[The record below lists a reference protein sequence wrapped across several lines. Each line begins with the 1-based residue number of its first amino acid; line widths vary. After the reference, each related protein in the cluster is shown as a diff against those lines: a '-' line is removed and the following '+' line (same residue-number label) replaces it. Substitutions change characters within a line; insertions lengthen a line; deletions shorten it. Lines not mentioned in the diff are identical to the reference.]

1 MNIPIS
7 RRMRACC
14 ELVHPGDRVAD
25 VGCDHGYVGIYLL
38 RQGIAAS
45 VIASDVREKPLQTA
59 MSNARR
65 FGVAEKMRFFLADGL
80 VGVPREFNTL
90 ICAGM
95 GADLMISILRAAPWL
110 QSSRYRLILQCQ
122 TRTPCLRRYLSNAGW
137 RIAQERILHDGHFLY
152 TVMEVCW
159 QPEAPRLTPAQWH
172 FPPVLLDNPAPERAE
187 YHRRAVESLGFQL
200 RSNPSLAP
208 ILKELMEETP

>member
-14 ELVHPGDRVAD
+14 DLVRPGDRVAD

-65 FGVAEKMRFFLADGL
+65 FGVAEKMRFFQADGL
-80 VGVPREFNTL
+80 VGVPREFDTL

-95 GADLMISILRAAPWL
+95 GADLMISILRGAPWL

-122 TRTPCLRRYLSNAGW
+122 TRTPRLRRYLSDTGW
-137 RIAQERILHDGHFLY
+137 RIAQERILSDGHFLY

-159 QPEAPRLTPAQWH
+159 QPEAPRLTPAQWY
-172 FPPVLLDNPAPERAE
+172 FPPALLENPAPERAE

-200 RSNPSLAP
+200 RSDPSLAP
-208 ILKELMEETP
+208 ILEELMEVQP

>member
-14 ELVHPGDRVAD
+14 ELVRPGDRVAD

-38 RQGIAAS
+38 RQGIASS

-80 VGVPREFNTL
+80 VGVPREFDTL

-95 GADLMISILRAAPWL
+95 GADLMISILRGAPWL
-110 QSSRYRLILQCQ
+110 QCSRYRLILQCQ
-122 TRTPCLRRYLSNAGW
+122 TRTPRLRRYLSETGW
-137 RIAQERILHDGHFLY
+137 RIARERILHDGHFLY

-159 QPEAPRLTPAQWH
+159 QPEAPRLSPAQCH
-172 FPPVLLDNPAPERAE
+172 FPPALLDNPAPERAE

-200 RSNPSLAP
+200 RSDPSLSP
-208 ILKELMEETP
+208 ILEELMEVQP